1 MNKKYEKISTP
12 EELLE
17 WMKNITYGYLGKNK
31 LHTYQEQDFNDVWY
45 DEYMLSKPQE
55 VIENKIGNCWDQ
67 TELERIWFIK
77 HNYKVK
83 TIYVMVNLPYENIY
97 PTHSYLIYQDKDN
110 SWNWFENSDFN
121 NRGIHKKTTLEEI
134 ILFQLTKY
142 KEFLKTFNIKDEE
155 LEKII
160 IKVYEKP
167 DYHIT
172 AEEYIK
178 HVINSKDYKGE

>member
-1 MNKKYEKISTP
+1 MNKKYEEISTS

-45 DEYMLSKPQE
+45 DEYMLSTPQE

-67 TELERIWFIK
+67 TELERNWFIN
-77 HNYKVK
+77 HNYRVK

-121 NRGIHKKTTLEEI
+121 NRGIHKKTTQEEI

>member
-1 MNKKYEKISTP
+1 MNKKYEEISTP

-45 DEYMLSKPQE
+45 DEYMLSTPQE

-67 TELERIWFIK
+67 TELERNWFVK

-121 NRGIHKKTTLEEI
+121 NRGIHMKTTEEEI

-142 KEFLKTFNIKDEE
+142 KEFLKEFDIKDEE

-172 AEEYIK
+172 AEEYIN

>member
-1 MNKKYEKISTP
+1 MNKKYEEISTP

-45 DEYMLSKPQE
+45 DEYMLSTPQE

-121 NRGIHKKTTLEEI
+121 NRGIYKKTTLEEI